1 MEKNILIV
9 DDDENTREL
18 LTNCLHQEGFT
29 VVTAATGT
37 EALGRFIYS
46 LFTKPF
52 SLILLDV
59 AMPPPD
65 GLAVLEIIRKEE
77 AARGI
82 SYGEGIPIIVLTG
95 HKDTCMD
102 SFNKGC
108 DDYMVKPVTTAELIS
123 KVRSKI
129 K

>member
-1 MEKNILIV
+1 MKKNILIV
-9 DDDENTREL
+9 DDDANTRQL
-18 LTNCLHQEGFT
+18 LKACLQQEGFA
-29 VVTAATGT
+29 VVTAENGT

-59 AMPPPD
+59 VIPQPD

-77 AARGI
+77 AARGVP
-82 SYGEGIPIIVLTG
+82 YGEGVPIIVLTG

-108 DDYMVKPVTTAELIS
+108 DDYMIKPVKTADLVS